1 MNIAE
6 LKLDSLKANDNS
18 TDHFRI
24 ILVDDHPMLRK
35 GVAQLIELEDN
46 LKVVAEAGSGEEAIS
61 LAIEHNPD
69 LILLDLNM
77 KGLSGIDTLNALKR
91 ANVSSKVIIFSVS
104 DSESDVLRALK
115 SGVDGYILKD
125 SEPEELIE
133 KINQA
138 LKGELVISSPL
149 TQILVR
155 SFQTESK
162 ETNLVDKLTHREF
175 ETLKYIASGKSNK
188 MIANK
193 LGIAESTVKVHV
205 KNLLKKLELKTRVEA
220 AVWAVENNISY

>member
-1 MNIAE
+1 MSSMKIMHR
-6 LKLDSLKANDNS
+6 KVDDSKIQDNS
-18 TDHFRI
+18 VEYSKI

-46 LKVVAEAGSGEEAIS
+46 LKVVAEASSGEEAIS

-77 KGLSGIDTLNALKR
+77 KGLTGIDTLNALKR
-91 ANVSSKVIIFSVS
+91 AKVSSKVIIFSVS
-104 DSESDVLRALK
+104 DSEADVLKALK
-115 SGVDGYILKD
+115 FGVDGYILKD

-138 LKGELVISSPL
+138 LKGEMVISSPL

-155 SFQTESK
+155 SFQT
-162 ETNLVDKLTHREF
+162 
-175 ETLKYIASGKSNK
+175 
-188 MIANK
+188 
-193 LGIAESTVKVHV
+193 GIQRYQPH
-205 KNLLKKLELKTRVEA
+205 
-220 AVWAVENNISY
+220 